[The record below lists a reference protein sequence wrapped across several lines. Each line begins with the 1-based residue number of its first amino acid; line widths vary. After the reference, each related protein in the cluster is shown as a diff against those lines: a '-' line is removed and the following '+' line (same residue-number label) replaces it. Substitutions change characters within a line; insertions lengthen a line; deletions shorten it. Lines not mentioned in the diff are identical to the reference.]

1 MEATAARLTWLG
13 HSTVLVELDGVRVL
27 TDPVLRR
34 LVGHLRRSSPVA
46 AGTLGRVDL
55 VLVSHVHY
63 DHLDLRSLAA
73 LDAERVA
80 VPAGAGR
87 LVRRRVRA
95 DVVELDEGDE
105 LEVGEVRVR
114 ATFADHAANRRPLTP
129 ELPSLGFVLAGSR
142 SVYFAGDTDLF
153 DGMDSLAPGLDV
165 ALLPVAGWGPKLPP
179 GHMDP
184 AAAAEAARRLR
195 PRIAVP
201 IHWGTYR
208 PVYRRTPYDPLAP
221 ESFAARVREIAPG
234 VEPRILQEGET
245 LSF

>member
-1 MEATAARLTWLG
+1 METTAAGLTWLG
-13 HSTVLVELDGVRVL
+13 HSTVLVELDGARVL

-34 LVGHLRRSSPVA
+34 LVAHLRRASPVA
-46 AGTLGRVDL
+46 ARTLGRLDL

-80 VPAGAGR
+80 VPAGAAK
-87 LVRRRVRA
+87 LVQRRVRA
-95 DVVELDEGDE
+95 EVVELEEGDE
-105 LEVGEVRVR
+105 LEVGAVRVR
-114 ATFADHAANRRPLTP
+114 ATHADHAANRLPLTP
-129 ELPSLGFVLAGSR
+129 ELPSLGFVVAGSR

-153 DGMDSLAPGLDV
+153 DGMSTLAPHLDV

-184 AAAAEAARRLR
+184 DAAAEAARRLK

-208 PVYRRTPYDPLAP
+208 PVYRRTAYDPLAP
-221 ESFAARVREIAPG
+221 ERFAARVRELAPD
-234 VEPRILQEGET
+234 VEPRILQEGES
-245 LSF
+245 LSL